1 MTQTTDHERAGWRG
15 TAVRITLIY
24 AAIGMA
30 WILLSDRVVE
40 AVARDLSHST
50 VVQTIKGIG
59 YVMATAGL
67 LYWLVARASRR
78 DAEQKD
84 AIAERERRLRAVLDS
99 APVAIITVQDRRI
112 RYVNAAALVLL
123 SAPSQDDLLGRPIT
137 ELFDPRDHEE
147 LLRDIELASAG
158 QRCLVHEDQ
167 AVTTLGG
174 EELLCEVNISG
185 KTYTDPNTAC
195 MVLID
200 RTERR
205 RLEEALTRARLM
217 ETVGQMAA
225 GIAHDF
231 NNVLLVIQ
239 GHVDLLEQALPAGDG
254 ARTSLRRI
262 EEAAGL
268 ASGIATSLMG
278 LTRDSAWARE
288 PVHIASVVQ
297 EATRLLR
304 AAMGRRVT
312 MEVEIDPDAEVTV
325 LADRTKLLQVVLNLA
340 LNARDAMPDGGAIRL
355 RLERTAQHQVA
366 LRVRDNGVG
375 IPDEIVPRIFDPL
388 FTTKPPGLGAGLGLT
403 ITRHIVE
410 EYDGRI
416 EVASRP
422 SEGTEFTVLLPIA
435 QQAPPPVLSRQT
447 TALLGDGH
455 DLIRPIIARM
465 LRAVGCDVI
474 EAATGGDL
482 LARAEAVNGEIG
494 LIVIDDAIPDPGV
507 AEVLRALRHRGVTA
521 PAIVVCSD
529 ATAARQ
535 ATQGLDP
542 VSIIA
547 KPFAIAD
554 LRAVVV
560 EAISSHAAR

>member
-1 MTQTTDHERAGWRG
+1 MSPSTDHESAGWRG
-15 TAVRITLIY
+15 TAIRITLIY
-24 AAIGMA
+24 GLIGMA
-30 WILLSDRVVE
+30 WILLSDRAVE
-40 AVARDLSHST
+40 AVARDLAHST
-50 VVQTIKGIG
+50 AVQTIKGIG
-59 YVMATAGL
+59 YVIATAAL

-78 DAEQKD
+78 DSAQRE

-99 APVAIITVQDRRI
+99 APVAIVTVQDRRI

-123 SAPSQDDLLGRPIT
+123 SATSQDDLLGRPIT

-147 LLRDIELASAG
+147 LLRDIELASSG

-185 KTYTDPNTAC
+185 KTYAEPNTAC

-200 RTERR
+200 RTERK

-239 GHVDLLEQALPAGDG
+239 GHVDLLEQALPEGNG
-254 ARTSLRRI
+254 ARASLRRI

-288 PVHIASVVQ
+288 PVRIATIVQ

-312 MEVEIDPDAEVTV
+312 MEVEIDPAADVTV
-325 LADRTKLLQVVLNLA
+325 TADRTKLLQVVLNLA

-355 RLERTAQHQVA
+355 RLERTAQHQVV
-366 LRVRDNGVG
+366 LRVRDSGVG
-375 IPDEIVPRIFDPL
+375 IPDDIAPRIFDPL

-416 EVASRP
+416 DVASRKG
-422 SEGTEFTVLLPIA
+422 EGTEFTVLLPIA
-435 QQAPPPVLSRQT
+435 QQAPEPVLSRQT

-474 EAATGGDL
+474 EGATGNEL
-482 LARAEAVNGEIG
+482 LTRATSVKGEIG
-494 LIVIDDAIPDPGV
+494 LIVIDDAIQEPRVGD
-507 AEVLRALRHRGVTA
+507 VLRSLRHRGVNA
-521 PAIVVCSD
+521 PAVVVCSD

-542 VSIIA
+542 ISIMT

-554 LRAVVV
+554 LRAVVID
-560 EAISSHAAR
+560 AINSQPTR